1 MLLQSYTTFND
12 FLSKTAK
19 KVYAAGTRSKL
30 AAAGTRSKL
39 AAAGTVS
46 TAPGSAAAQS
56 SQTSNQQH
64 TPFLMILG
72 GKSKVKI
79 KDLFETFK

>member
-19 KVYAAGTRSKL
+19 KVY
-30 AAAGTRSKL
+30 AAGTRSKL